1 MKNYFAPE
9 VEVLDVMVE
18 QGFAASNSVPGVDD
32 DLTPDVP
39 DGF

>member
-18 QGFAASNSVPGVDD
+18 QGFAATSLNPDSGIGEMGDEG
-32 DLTPDVP
+32 DL
-39 DGF
+39 